1 MSKIHQLFY
10 VPEFDSTSRN
20 NSELFTKNTNQF
32 YPTMAARP
40 NSNSGSTNDK
50 SSGGFMQ
57 RMSGSSCNDSS
68 SKSSSSV
75 KNVADNVLN
84 SWFFRNPNSNSQ
96 SNQNNSGGKFKA
108 DMNLWMPQSMWHIKW
123 KKSKQKRTKKK
134 DCNSLNFFTL
144 QTQTIYLF
152 LYTFLPDISYMR
164 PKSLFQFFHL
174 DTWWLLCTVI
184 NCVIILYFIFVS

>member
-68 SKSSSSV
+68 SKSSSSSSSV

-84 SWFFRNPNSNSQ
+84 SWFFRK
-96 SNQNNSGGKFKA
+96 NQN
-108 DMNLWMPQSMWHIKW
+108 
-123 KKSKQKRTKKK
+123 KKEQKKK
-134 DCNSLNFFTL
+134 DCNSLNFFHFANSNHL
-144 QTQTIYLF
+144 FIFIYL
-152 LYTFLPDISYMR
+152 LA
-164 PKSLFQFFHL
+164 
-174 DTWWLLCTVI
+174 
-184 NCVIILYFIFVS
+184 

>member
-68 SKSSSSV
+68 SKSSSSSSV

-123 KKSKQKRTKKK
+123 KNQNKKEQKKK
-134 DCNSLNFFTL
+134 DCNSLNFFH
-144 QTQTIYLF
+144 F
-152 LYTFLPDISYMR
+152 ANSN
-164 PKSLFQFFHL
+164 HL
-174 DTWWLLCTVI
+174 
-184 NCVIILYFIFVS
+184 FIFIHLLAWYIIHASKIAFSIFSPWHMMIIVHRD